1 MEQTDSPSSHA
12 RSAFRETVT
21 RALGDRRGLL
31 FLGALLF
38 FVANSRGTI
47 PFVDAQVRY
56 MVAIQLWRSGS
67 VTPTPEQWGETT
79 ITNVPDGKDGRP
91 ISVYGLGQSITMLP
105 AVAAADIASRLLPAE
120 RRAEF
125 SYLAGQLLYM
135 TFVLPFL
142 AALSLLAF
150 QILLEK
156 LRVEP
161 AVATWSAFALGF
173 ATYWA
178 FYTKTIG
185 MELEMTGWILWAL
198 VIHWGED
205 RRPLRVALTG
215 LLLGFTLLYRQEFL
229 IPVALIVALF
239 AHREWR
245 RGRLSAGYLAIL
257 CVPIAAFGVVD
268 LWHNFVRTGSIFNA
282 GYSAVLRSLHMRVFA
297 DYPGE
302 HLYDIMLGATRGFL
316 WFSPIFFAAL
326 LLLLPG
332 PRRWSR
338 TMTLAAIPVATF
350 TVFLAS
356 TWNADMVGGW
366 GQRYMVPLV
375 PFYLA
380 GLTYALSPRL
390 RRRSYRA
397 SLAAL
402 VAINAVFQGVLAF
415 DDHNGVQT
423 QIKLVQKMARDQG
436 HPQMN
441 GAQVNDMVGKFRNL
455 GIAPFDDAWVARSWA
470 APEVAALRTGISDN
484 LWWLKLGRKTSS
496 AWASV
501 LLAVLGSTLAV
512 AGAWLLAAALFRGP
526 RGREPEIKIRDLP
539 AIPILMKSV

>member
-1 MEQTDSPSSHA
+1 MQPTDPSRHA
-12 RSAFRETVT
+12 RPPFAEAVKEKLRSR
-21 RALGDRRGLL
+21 RALL
-31 FLGALLF
+31 FLGAFLF
-38 FVANSRGTI
+38 FVGNSRGTI

-56 MVAIQLWRSGS
+56 MVAIQMWRTGS
-67 VTPTPEQWGETT
+67 VTPTPEQWGQTT

-105 AVAAADIASRLLPAE
+105 AVAAADLASRLLPEE

-125 SYLAGQLLYM
+125 SYLAGQFLYM
-135 TFVLPFL
+135 TFLLPFL

-150 QILLEK
+150 QVLLEK
-156 LRVEP
+156 LRIDP
-161 AVATWSAFALGF
+161 AVAAWGAFALGF

-178 FYTKTIG
+178 FYVKTIG

-198 VIHWGED
+198 AVHWGED
-205 RRPLRVALTG
+205 RRPLRVAATG

-245 RGRLSAGYLAIL
+245 RGRLSAGYLAAL
-257 CVPIAAFGVVD
+257 CGPIAVFGGVD
-268 LWHNFVRTGSIFNA
+268 LWHNFTRTGSIFNA
-282 GYSAVLRSLHMRVFA
+282 GYSAVLRSLNMRVFA

-302 HLYDIMLGATRGFL
+302 HILDIMLGATRGFL
-316 WFSPIFFAAL
+316 WFSPLFLAAL

-332 PRRWSR
+332 PRRWNR
-338 TMTLAAIPVATF
+338 TMTLAAIPVAIF

-380 GLTYALSPRL
+380 GSIYALSLRL
-390 RRRSYRA
+390 HGRTYRA
-397 SLAAL
+397 ALAAL
-402 VAINAVFQGVLAF
+402 VAINAVFQGILAF

-436 HPQMN
+436 RGPMN

-455 GIAPFDDAWVARSWA
+455 GIAPFDDDWVARSWA

-496 AWASV
+496 AWAIGALGVGGSA
-501 LLAVLGSTLAV
+501 LLL
-512 AGAWLLAAALFRGP
+512 AGAWLLAAALLRRP
-526 RGREPEIKIRDLP
+526 PPREPEIKNRALP
-539 AIPILMKSV
+539 AIPILIESSV